1 MNLRDSYRMQIILPE
16 RRQKK
21 RYVTMR
27 NAGIAGIALVVAF
40 LALSAWSAFRPN
52 SGASSNL
59 LQPPAGVSDSTSIG
73 HDPIVVSEGSVNDYP
88 GTKDSILLDP
98 RAQDRLRAPSA
109 PPAAPAPATVH
120 AEPAPTPK
128 P

>member
-1 MNLRDSYRMQIILPE
+1 MNSRESYRMQVIFPE

-40 LALSAWSAFRPN
+40 LALSAWSAFRPH
-52 SGASSNL
+52 SGVSGGLLQSPAGASD
-59 LQPPAGVSDSTSIG
+59 PTSIG
-73 HDPIVVSEGSVNDYP
+73 HDPIVVSEGSIYDHP

-98 RAQDRLRAPSA
+98 QTQDQLRAPSA

-120 AEPAPTPK
+120 TEPAPTPK